1 MENTTIKQNKLLII
15 IYLIITA
22 GVCIWSIYSIYQGAL
37 SISDNPI
44 DSNVFEGGSWFGGLF
59 IIGLII
65 SFGTGWDDYKAVDT
79 YADGH
84 KEENATD
91 GCIATLLSNF
101 IIKPAIVTLIIYYA
115 LYFLIEI
122 AIFLLP
128 YVAGIVIVGGLFASF
143 RLLLKMANEEKRIP
157 LIITL
162 VCSTALYIGIG
173 YFLSK
178 HVDSVTDPSPEE
190 MIRAESS
197 NKLTPDNL
205 KGTWRLVSEKKEG
218 QSVPLA
224 QCKLIFTETSNGG
237 NAYKL
242 IEVYTSKKNQSNYSL
257 MSNTIIMRL
266 KITGDNIE
274 NQYTVVELNNKK
286 MILTF
291 VYFPEETSS
300 GELIFEKE

>member
-224 QCKLIFTETSNGG
+224 PVS
-237 NAYKL
+237 
-242 IEVYTSKKNQSNYSL
+242 YTQ
-257 MSNTIIMRL
+257 
-266 KITGDNIE
+266 
-274 NQYTVVELNNKK
+274 
-286 MILTF
+286 LTL
-291 VYFPEETSS
+291 PTT
-300 GELIFEKE
+300 